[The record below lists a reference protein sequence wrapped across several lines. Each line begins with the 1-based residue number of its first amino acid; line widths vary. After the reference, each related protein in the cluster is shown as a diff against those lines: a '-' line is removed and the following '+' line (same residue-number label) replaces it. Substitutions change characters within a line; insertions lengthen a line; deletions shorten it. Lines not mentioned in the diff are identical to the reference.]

1 MDRAKAAAAVHRAA
15 AVALFDDQTES
26 LKGDLLEV
34 RRWTVFSRTFPVLEI
49 GFDGTSR
56 TPLRVRM
63 QCDDFNE
70 LPPSISLLSADG
82 QFLAALPTGP
92 TGIFNQGPHPATHRP
107 FVCMAGSREYHT
119 HSSHT
124 ADVWD
129 NYKARTGYDLGGIMT
144 RIWSGWLKSTP

>member
-1 MDRAKAAAAVHRAA
+1 MGRAKAAAVVNRAA

-26 LKGDLLEV
+26 LEGDLLEV

-63 QCDDFNE
+63 HCDDWNE

-82 QFLAALPTGP
+82 QLLPALPTGP
-92 TGIFNQGPHPATHRP
+92 TGIFHQGPHPATRLP
-107 FVCMAGSREYHT
+107 FV
-119 HSSHT
+119 
-124 ADVWD
+124 
-129 NYKARTGYDLGGIMT
+129 
-144 RIWSGWLKSTP
+144 